1 MRYHLEGVDHGLDV
15 CLDGFMGKF
24 GAGQSTHTFQ
34 SQVAQVSLSVLQ
46 ELAQLVTGSHQQVWL
61 TAEQKAKLTSRI
73 AWWLVSAELLFLR
86 ISPTALQISYL
97 DHTAWSPHHLLKHE
111 VSIQTDLTTL

>member
-1 MRYHLEGVDHGLDV
+1 MRHHLEGIDDGLNV

-24 GAGQSTHTFQ
+24 GAGQSTHALQ

-61 TAEQKAKLTSRI
+61 TAEQKSKL
-73 AWWLVSAELLFLR
+73 
-86 ISPTALQISYL
+86 
-97 DHTAWSPHHLLKHE
+97 LLKAE
-111 VSIQTDLTTL
+111 VGNIYKNNF